1 MIHTIKRKD
10 KKIFQTESQYR
21 LAGMAMTKLIH
32 SDNLN
37 AADEIFT
44 HTVKIFYFETA
55 LSDLIDSVNFIL
67 EIGDFNEMPIKT
79 EENTQF
85 SLSNEDHDTDHA
97 AIKKSPFFKFFNDIY
112 YSIKAKNKE
121 TSTESNQYYCPKFI
135 HYLLYYYIY
144 YPIIIFFGDSFDRI
158 SLET

>member
-1 MIHTIKRKD
+1 MERLNGISLLEYMNRSYQDMTNRTHTITSLTILHIFFPYDSHQRKD

-21 LAGMAMTKLIH
+21 LAGMTMMKLIH

-44 HTVKIFYFETA
+44 HTVKIFDFETA

-97 AIKKSPFFKFFNDIY
+97 A
-112 YSIKAKNKE
+112 
-121 TSTESNQYYCPKFI
+121 T
-135 HYLLYYYIY
+135 
-144 YPIIIFFGDSFDRI
+144 
-158 SLET
+158 